1 MLALFTRYLI
11 IMITKYRDLI
21 YEQYV
26 LRLTNN
32 IGKKHIN
39 IATCS
44 STIKNIIK
52 QAASKDV
59 KTA

>member
-11 IMITKYRDLI
+11 IMIKNRDLN
-21 YEQYV
+21 YDQYV

-39 IATCS
+39 FATCA
-44 STIKNIIK
+44 STIKSIIK
-52 QAASKDV
+52 QAASKYV